1 MKTNIRIIALAHHL
15 INNPNGLTIKQLFF
29 FLTTRGIVTKRKLF
43 YKDIATMK
51 SMGLLIRFE
60 GNKIILTNKNLPNFW
75 E

>member
-15 INNPNGLTIKQLFF
+15 INYPDGRTIKQLFF
-29 FLTTRGIVTKRKLF
+29 FLTTRGIVSKRKLF

-60 GNKIILTNKNLPNFW
+60 GNKIILTNKSLPNFW